1 VLSAFPRLTTLW
13 DVEARLRLMD
23 EFGDMQHV
31 LSLANPPLELIAS
44 PDRTPELARLA
55 NDTLAETCRLHPDRF
70 PAFIASLPM
79 NNVEASLQE
88 IDRAVR
94 DLGARGVQVFTNVA
108 GKPLSAPE
116 YRPIF
121 QRMTALDLP
130 VWVHPMRA
138 AQFSDY
144 ASEQVSESEIWFS
157 FGWPYETTACMTRLI
172 YSGIFDELPGLKIVS
187 HHMGGMIPYFHS
199 KINLG
204 FRQIFFGTAE
214 RNPLA
219 EEAGLKKR
227 PVEYYRMLY
236 ADTALGEVAPTRCG
250 HAFFGTAHC
259 LFASDAPFDPEQG
272 RYLLRNTIKA
282 VNALEIPQAEKDA
295 IFSGNARTL
304 LKL

>member
-1 VLSAFPRLTTLW
+1 MIIDIFNHFSPKAYFDRLADFIPGHPVLSAFPRLTTLW

-116 YRPIF
+116 YRSFNAWRRSICRCGSIPCARRSF
-121 QRMTALDLP
+121 PTTP
-130 VWVHPMRA
+130 
-138 AQFSDY
+138 
-144 ASEQVSESEIWFS
+144 ASRCPKARSGSRS
-157 FGWPYETTACMTRLI
+157 AGRTR
-172 YSGIFDELPGLKIVS
+172 P
-187 HHMGGMIPYFHS
+187 
-199 KINLG
+199 
-204 FRQIFFGTAE
+204 
-214 RNPLA
+214 PLA
-219 EEAGLKKR
+219 
-227 PVEYYRMLY
+227 
-236 ADTALGEVAPTRCG
+236 
-250 HAFFGTAHC
+250 
-259 LFASDAPFDPEQG
+259 
-272 RYLLRNTIKA
+272 
-282 VNALEIPQAEKDA
+282 
-295 IFSGNARTL
+295 
-304 LKL
+304 